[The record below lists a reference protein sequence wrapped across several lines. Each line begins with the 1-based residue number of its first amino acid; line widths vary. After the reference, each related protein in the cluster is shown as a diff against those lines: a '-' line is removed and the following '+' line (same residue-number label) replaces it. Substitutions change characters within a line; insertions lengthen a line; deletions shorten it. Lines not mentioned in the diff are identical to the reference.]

1 MFTDIFFL
9 QQSATIYA
17 IALNT
22 RSQAP
27 ASRFQLF
34 LLEKDSLPLDKTEA
48 RILRTFRA
56 IKSKNLQVLY
66 PLTLYT
72 SLSRILKKKR

>member
-34 LLEKDSLPLDKTEA
+34 LLEKDSLHLDKTEA
-48 RILRTFRA
+48 RILRIFGRKKAKTF
-56 IKSKNLQVLY
+56 NC
-66 PLTLYT
+66 YT
-72 SLSRILKKKR
+72 H